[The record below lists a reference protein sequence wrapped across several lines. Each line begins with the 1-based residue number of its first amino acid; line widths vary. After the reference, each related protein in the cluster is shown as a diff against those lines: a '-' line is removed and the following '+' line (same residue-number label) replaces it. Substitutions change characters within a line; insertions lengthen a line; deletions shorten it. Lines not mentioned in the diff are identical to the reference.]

1 MVAPCS
7 IATKN
12 VPPGSGVA
20 CTHKCFFIFH
30 FFFFW
35 VNKPRKI
42 MFSTLQPVVAG
53 KAVQTNVSHCW
64 KANPKEQKGQWKA
77 NMKAGPAWSA
87 ISHGRNAGGRLKGKP
102 KTKSFSRVFHI
113 FYAAPRGFLLFIFRI
128 FFFAG
133 QLSCSNLFVVGPSA
147 KRGPQA
153 ICKPSNFLCCTPFK
167 SLNST
172 FNFLMILVG
181 IYGVTVRA
189 A

>member
-1 MVAPCS
+1 MCHQGQGLRVH
-7 IATKN
+7 IN
-12 VPPGSGVA
+12 V
-20 CTHKCFFIFH
+20 FLYFIS
-30 FFFFW
+30 FFFW

-153 ICKPSNFLCCTPFK
+153 IYKPSNFLCCTPFK